1 MGGTDGLHLGESTI
15 DQAPETCQPAVQRS
29 SLPHALPG
37 SLIRYAHRRRRSNSG
52 RRVAAAA
59 APAALVSAA
68 AMVILMLP
76 ARRLPGSG
84 SRSARPPRCRLP
96 SGALPAG
103 ASSSRCRCWRAS
115 ARCCSW
121 CGRCSCSAAGDDLYS
136 AFSPSDPI
144 DRMVLLDG
152 QEMARFVSERLQEP
166 IDSAFARA
174 TGACALFLVA
184 LLIGYRL
191 GLGGRAAERLAGA
204 ARPGPGRST
213 SAPRSAP
220 RS

>member
-1 MGGTDGLHLGESTI
+1 MILIAG
-15 DQAPETCQPAVQRS
+15 APIAWLWLAVCAAAT
-29 SLPHALPG
+29 LPVAVWG
-37 SLIRYAHRRRRSNSG
+37 FASG
-52 RRVAAAA
+52 RFFEPLPLLASVC
-59 APAALVSAA
+59 ALLFV
-68 AMVILMLP
+68 VRPLQLF
-76 ARRLPGSG
+76 SG
-84 SRSARPPRCRLP
+84 
-96 SGALPAG
+96 
-103 ASSSRCRCWRAS
+103 WR
-115 ARCCSW
+115 
-121 CGRCSCSAAGDDLYS
+121 DLYS

-191 GLGGRAAERLAGA
+191 GLGGRAGGTARGA
-204 ARPGPGRST
+204 ARPDRVAQR

-220 RS
+220 RC